1 MSAVADA
8 SSGVSS
14 YPVTVAFDD
23 TSGDIHA
30 GSTVNVAIT
39 VSQLTNVVQVPSLA
53 VHTTN
58 GTSVRHRTHGVG

>member
-8 SSGVSS
+8 SSGVAT

-23 TSGDIHA
+23 TSGNIHA

-39 VSQLTNVVQVPSLA
+39 VSQLTNAVQVPSLA
-53 VHTTN
+53 VTRPTARP
-58 GTSVRHRTHGVG
+58 RHRTHGVG